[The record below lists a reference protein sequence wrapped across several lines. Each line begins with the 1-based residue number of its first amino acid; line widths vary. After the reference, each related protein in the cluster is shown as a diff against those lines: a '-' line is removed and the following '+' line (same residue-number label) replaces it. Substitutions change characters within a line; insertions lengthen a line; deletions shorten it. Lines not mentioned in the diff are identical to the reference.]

1 MASNGQDFPHNF
13 DARMTRMEAHLA
25 ALVDAMQTYHEKS
38 MEEMRVM
45 RETYREQHTQFLDE
59 VRELLALQKEH
70 RIDIMALFQV
80 GKEHRGRIEDLE
92 GKKDQ

>member
-1 MASNGQDFPHNF
+1 
-13 DARMTRMEAHLA
+13 MTRMEAHLA

-80 GKEHRGRIEDLE
+80 GKEHRGRIENLE
-92 GKKDQ
+92 GKKD

>member
-1 MASNGQDFPHNF
+1 MASNGQDFPHGF
-13 DARMTRMEAHLA
+13 DARMSRMEAHLA
-25 ALVDAMQTYHEKS
+25 ALVDALQTYHERT

-45 RETYREQHTQFLDE
+45 RETYREQHRDFLEE

-80 GKEHRGRIEDLE
+80 GKEHRGRIENLE
-92 GKKDQ
+92 NKQKE